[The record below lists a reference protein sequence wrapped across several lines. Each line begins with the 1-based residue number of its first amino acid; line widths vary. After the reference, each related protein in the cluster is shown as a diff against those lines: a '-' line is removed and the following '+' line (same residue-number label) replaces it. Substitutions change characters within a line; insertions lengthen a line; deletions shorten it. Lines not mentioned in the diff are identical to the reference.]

1 MSLPISPCGRD
12 RLTKGRCFMNLDEL
26 LKAAIKDPSKRSLFL
41 QTLIRSDVYVICK
54 NPVRQE
60 RGREEGGIQLEL
72 ITIQNPYGDVF
83 IPFFT
88 SYRAL
93 QQFAKRYVDCY
104 KINCLRLFDLIQ
116 SVSAVL
122 NPNSYGKEFSSQE
135 IKSILMIAR
144 NLKIK
149 AISYNEEETITYRP
163 CEYSLGHITKA
174 ASKFLSKQPN
184 VDRAFIMEMV
194 KGCEKPQLLIVLDMM
209 GSTRKLFVPL
219 SKYLSKMT
227 KPNEHLCFI
236 SYEQEMGRKAAESVE
251 PFYVR
256 KKRYFEK

>member
-1 MSLPISPCGRD
+1 M
-12 RLTKGRCFMNLDEL
+12 
-26 LKAAIKDPSKRSLFL
+26 FL
-41 QTLIRSDVYVICK
+41 QTLIKSDVYVICK
-54 NPVRQE
+54 NPVKQ
-60 RGREEGGIQLEL
+60 GRDRPEGGIQLDL
-72 ITIQNPYGDVF
+72 ITIQNPQGDMF

-93 QQFAKRYVDCY
+93 QQFAKRYVESY

-149 AISYNEEETITYRP
+149 AISYNEADTINYRQ
-163 CEYSLGHITKA
+163 CERSVLHITRPA
-174 ASKFLSKQPN
+174 CKFLAKQPN
-184 VDRAFIMEMV
+184 VDAAYMVEMV
-194 KGCEKPQLLIVLDMM
+194 RGCEKPQLLMALDMI

-219 SKYLSKMT
+219 SKYLSKSP
-227 KPNEHLCFI
+227 KSGDDLSFI
-236 SYEQEMGRKAAESVE
+236 SYEQDMGKKAAEAAD

>member
-1 MSLPISPCGRD
+1 
-12 RLTKGRCFMNLDEL
+12 MNLDEL
-26 LKAAIKDPSKRSLFL
+26 LKAAITDSSKRSEFL
-41 QTLIRSDVYVICK
+41 QTLIKSDVYVIVK

-60 RGREEGGIQLEL
+60 RSASEGGVKLEL
-72 ITIQNPYGDVF
+72 ITTQNPNGDIF

-88 SYRAL
+88 SFRAL

-135 IKSILMIAR
+135 IKSILLVAR

-149 AISYNEEETITYRP
+149 AISYNEADTISYRDT
-163 CEYSLGHITKA
+163 EHDVAHIKKA

-184 VDRAFIMEMV
+184 VDKAYLMEMV
-194 KGCEKPQLLIVLDMM
+194 KGCEKPQLLMVLDMM

-219 SKYLSKMT
+219 SKYLSKIV
-227 KPNEHLCFI
+227 KSNEHLCFI
-236 SYEQEMGRKAAESVE
+236 SLEQDMGRKAAETVP

>member
-1 MSLPISPCGRD
+1 MV
-12 RLTKGRCFMNLDEL
+12 TVMMNLDEL
-26 LKAAIKDPSKRSLFL
+26 LKAAIKDPSMRSQFL
-41 QTLIRSDVYVICK
+41 QTLIKSDVYVICK
-54 NPVRQE
+54 NPVKQE
-60 RGREEGGIQLEL
+60 RDRSEGGIQLEL
-72 ITIQNPYGDVF
+72 VTTQNPDGDLF

-122 NPNSYGKEFSSQE
+122 NPNSYGKEFSSHE

-149 AISYNEEETITYRP
+149 AISYNEADIINYRP
-163 CEYSLGHITKA
+163 CEHEVNHIIKA
-174 ASKFLSKQPN
+174 ATKFLSKQPN
-184 VDRAFIMEMV
+184 VDRAFIMEMIR
-194 KGCEKPQLLIVLDMM
+194 GCENPQILIVLDMI

-219 SKYLSKMT
+219 SKYLSKT
-227 KPNEHLCFI
+227 VKANEHLCFI
-236 SYEQEMGRKAAESVE
+236 SYEQDMGKKAAETVE

-256 KKRYFEK
+256 KKRFFEK

>member
-1 MSLPISPCGRD
+1 
-12 RLTKGRCFMNLDEL
+12 MNLDEL
-26 LKAAIKDPSKRSLFL
+26 LKAAIADTSKRSMFL
-41 QTLIRSDVYVICK
+41 QTLIKSDVYVICR

-60 RGREEGGIQLEL
+60 GDESGSGIQLEL
-72 ITIQNPYGDVF
+72 ITTHDPNGETF

-104 KINCLRLFDLIQ
+104 KINCLRFFDLIQ
-116 SVSAVL
+116 NASAVL

-149 AISYNEEETITYRP
+149 AISYNEAETITYRP
-163 CEYSLGHITKA
+163 CENSVSHITKA
-174 ASKFLSKQPN
+174 ATKFLTKQPN
-184 VDRAFIMEMV
+184 VDRAFIMEMMR
-194 KGCEKPQLLIVLDMM
+194 GSEKPQLLMVIDMM

-219 SKYLSKMT
+219 SKYLSKTT
-227 KPNEHLCFI
+227 KADEQLCFI
-236 SYEQEMGRKAAESVE
+236 SLEQDMGRKAAGTVE

>member
-1 MSLPISPCGRD
+1 M
-12 RLTKGRCFMNLDEL
+12 MNLDEV
-26 LKAAIKDPSKRSLFL
+26 LKAAIKDPSQRALFL
-41 QTLIRSDVYVICK
+41 QTLIKSDVYVICK
-54 NPVRQE
+54 NPVQQDRS
-60 RGREEGGIQLEL
+60 RAEGGIQLEL
-72 ITIQNPYGDVF
+72 ITTQNPDGDIF

-135 IKSILMIAR
+135 IKSILLIAR

-149 AISYNEEETITYRP
+149 AISYSEADIISYRP
-163 CEYSLGHITKA
+163 VEHSVSHITRA
-174 ASKFLSKQPN
+174 AVKFLSKQPN

-194 KGCEKPQLLIVLDMM
+194 KGCEKPQILMVLDMM

-219 SKYLSKMT
+219 SKYLSKT
-227 KPNEHLCFI
+227 VKANEHLCFI
-236 SYEQEMGRKAAESVE
+236 SYEQDMGKKAAENIE

-256 KKRYFEK
+256 KKRFFEK

>member
-1 MSLPISPCGRD
+1 
-12 RLTKGRCFMNLDEL
+12 MNLDEL
-26 LKAAIKDPSKRSLFL
+26 LKAAITDPSKRSVFL
-41 QTLIRSDVYVICK
+41 QTLIKSDVYVICK
-54 NPVRQE
+54 NPVKQQ
-60 RGREEGGIQLEL
+60 RGNNDGGIQLEL
-72 ITIQNPYGDVF
+72 ITTQNPNGDIF

-88 SYRAL
+88 SFRAL

-135 IKSILMIAR
+135 IKSILMIAQ

-149 AISYNEEETITYRP
+149 AISYNEADTIAYRP
-163 CEYSLGHITKA
+163 VEHSVGHITKA
-174 ASKFLSKQPN
+174 ASKFLAKQPN
-184 VDRAFIMEMV
+184 VDKAYILEMI
-194 KGCEKPQLLIVLDMM
+194 KGCERPQILMVLDMM

-219 SKYLSKMT
+219 SKYLSKT
-227 KPNEHLCFI
+227 VKSNEHLCFI
-236 SYEQEMGRKAAESVE
+236 SLEQDMGKKAAATVE

>member
-1 MSLPISPCGRD
+1 
-12 RLTKGRCFMNLDEL
+12 MNLDEL
-26 LKAAIKDPSKRSLFL
+26 LKAAITDPSKRSVFL
-41 QTLIRSDVYVICK
+41 QTLIKSDVYVICK
-54 NPVRQE
+54 NPVKQQ
-60 RGREEGGIQLEL
+60 RGSNDGGIQLEL
-72 ITIQNPYGDVF
+72 ITTQNPNGDIF

-88 SYRAL
+88 SFRAL

-135 IKSILMIAR
+135 IKSILMIAQ

-149 AISYNEEETITYRP
+149 AISYNEADTIVYRP
-163 CEYSLGHITKA
+163 VEHSVGHITKA
-174 ASKFLSKQPN
+174 ASKFLAKQPN
-184 VDRAFIMEMV
+184 VDKAYILEMI
-194 KGCEKPQLLIVLDMM
+194 KGCERPQILMVLDMM

-219 SKYLSKMT
+219 SKYLSKT
-227 KPNEHLCFI
+227 VKSNEHLCFI
-236 SYEQEMGRKAAESVE
+236 SLEQDMGKKAAATVD

>member
-1 MSLPISPCGRD
+1 M
-12 RLTKGRCFMNLDEL
+12 MNLDEL
-26 LKAAIKDPSKRSLFL
+26 LKAAIKEPSMRSLFL
-41 QTLIRSDVYVICK
+41 QTLIKSDVYVICK

-60 RGREEGGIQLEL
+60 RSREEGGIQLEL
-72 ITIQNPYGDVF
+72 ITTQNPEGEIF

-122 NPNSYGKEFSSQE
+122 NPNSYGKEFSSSE
-135 IKSILMIAR
+135 IKSILMIAK
-144 NLKIK
+144 NLKIR
-149 AISYNEEETITYRP
+149 AISYNEAETINYRP
-163 CEYSLGHITKA
+163 CEHSVEHLTRA
-174 ASKFLSKQPN
+174 ATKFLSKQPN
-184 VDRAFIMEMV
+184 VDRAFIMEMIR
-194 KGCEKPQLLIVLDMM
+194 GCERPQLLIVLDMM

-219 SKYLSKMT
+219 SKYLSKIV

-236 SYEQEMGRKAAESVE
+236 SLEQDMGKKAASTVE

-256 KKRYFEK
+256 KKRYFER

>member
-1 MSLPISPCGRD
+1 M
-12 RLTKGRCFMNLDEL
+12 MNLDEL
-26 LKAAIKDPSKRSLFL
+26 LKAAIKDPSMRSLFL
-41 QTLIRSDVYVICK
+41 QTLIKSDVYVICK

-60 RGREEGGIQLEL
+60 RSREEGGIQLEL
-72 ITIQNPYGDVF
+72 ITTQNPECEIF

-122 NPNSYGKEFSSQE
+122 NPNSYGKEFSSSE
-135 IKSILMIAR
+135 IKSILMIAK
-144 NLKIK
+144 NLKIR
-149 AISYNEEETITYRP
+149 AISYNEAETINYRP
-163 CEYSLGHITKA
+163 CEHSVEHLTRA
-174 ASKFLSKQPN
+174 ATKFLSKQPN
-184 VDRAFIMEMV
+184 VDRAFIMEMIR
-194 KGCEKPQLLIVLDMM
+194 GCERPQLLIVLDMM

-219 SKYLSKMT
+219 SKYLSKIV

-236 SYEQEMGRKAAESVE
+236 SLEQDMGKKAASTVE

-256 KKRYFEK
+256 KKRYFER

>member
-1 MSLPISPCGRD
+1 
-12 RLTKGRCFMNLDEL
+12 MNLDEL
-26 LKAAIKDPSKRSLFL
+26 LKAAIKDPSKRSIFL
-41 QTLIRSDVYVICK
+41 QTLIKSDVYVICK
-54 NPVRQE
+54 SPVKEDRS
-60 RGREEGGIQLEL
+60 REEGGIQLEL
-72 ITIQNPYGDVF
+72 ITTQNPDGDIF

-88 SYRAL
+88 SYRSL

-149 AISYNEEETITYRP
+149 AISYNE
-163 CEYSLGHITKA
+163 A
-174 ASKFLSKQPN
+174 ATKFLSKQPN
-184 VDRAFIMEMV
+184 VDRAFIMEMI
-194 KGCEKPQLLIVLDMM
+194 KGCERPQLLIVLDMM

-219 SKYLSKMT
+219 SKYLSKT
-227 KPNEHLCFI
+227 VKANEHLCFI
-236 SYEQEMGRKAAESVE
+236 SYEQEMGKKAAATVE

-256 KKRYFEK
+256 KKRYFER

>member
-1 MSLPISPCGRD
+1 
-12 RLTKGRCFMNLDEL
+12 MNLDEL
-26 LKAAIKDPSKRSLFL
+26 LKAAITDPSKRSVFL
-41 QTLIRSDVYVICK
+41 QTLIKSDVYVICK
-54 NPVRQE
+54 NPVKQQ
-60 RGREEGGIQLEL
+60 RGSNDGGIQLEL
-72 ITIQNPYGDVF
+72 ITTQNPNGDIF

-88 SYRAL
+88 SFRAL

-135 IKSILMIAR
+135 IKSILMIAQ

-149 AISYNEEETITYRP
+149 AISYNEADTIAYRP
-163 CEYSLGHITKA
+163 VEHSVSHITKA
-174 ASKFLSKQPN
+174 ASKFLAKQPN
-184 VDRAFIMEMV
+184 VDKAYILEMI
-194 KGCEKPQLLIVLDMM
+194 KGCERPQILMVLDMM

-219 SKYLSKMT
+219 SKYLSKIV
-227 KPNEHLCFI
+227 KSNEHLCFI
-236 SYEQEMGRKAAESVE
+236 SLEQDMGKKAAATVE